1 MPLWMIWT
9 LFCILDD
16 ANTLEVMRGLQD
28 VIEIGPKQ
36 PRVIIYDVDVS
47 IEKDEQA
54 EYLLD
59 LFVIALDMD
68 DFEKRRIE
76 SYLEETD
83 QIIEVWGGESSGD
96 ENVVENDNWSDTMI
110 PTCNNLSMI

>member
-1 MPLWMIWT
+1 M
-9 LFCILDD
+9 
-16 ANTLEVMRGLQD
+16 
-28 VIEIGPKQ
+28 
-36 PRVIIYDVDVS
+36 
-47 IEKDEQA
+47 
-54 EYLLD
+54 

-96 ENVVENDNWSDTMI
+96 ENVVENDNRSDHDTDSEQSVYDLEYDHERDEIMV
-110 PTCNNLSMI
+110 NEKDFDNS